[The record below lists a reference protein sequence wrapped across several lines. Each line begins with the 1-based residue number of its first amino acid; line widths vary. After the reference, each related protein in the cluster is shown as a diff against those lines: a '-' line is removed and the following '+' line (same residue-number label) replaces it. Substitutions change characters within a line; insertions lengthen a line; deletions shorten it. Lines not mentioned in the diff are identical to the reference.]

1 MGLIG
6 FGHQSK
12 LMRGWICLG
21 WSARAMPT
29 AASCAS
35 SVEGCPR
42 FTHRVL
48 SHDAI
53 PLPPPNRTLRQ
64 NLRWQASI
72 FQARSC
78 QRGKPKL
85 DFETR
90 TRTAVGHF
98 NTSSME
104 AGDRGNEAEAEAVA
118 GSAAASLKPVEPLE
132 DMLTF
137 IGGNSRPVIGDRND
151 GAALA
156 FFDFHGH
163 STRVTAMF
171 NGVIDEIG
179 HRVEQEVPVA
189 RSEHAPIPA
198 ILRCPPLSS
207 AAASK
212 SSTTSLAIST
222 RFTE

>member
-1 MGLIG
+1 M
-6 FGHQSK
+6 
-12 LMRGWICLG
+12 ICV
-21 WSARAMPT
+21 SAIARMP
-29 AASCAS
+29 
-35 SVEGCPR
+35 PR
-42 FTHRVL
+42 
-48 SHDAI
+48 SAQ
-53 PLPPPNRTLRQ
+53 NRTLRQ
-64 NLRWQASI
+64 DLRWQASI

-90 TRTAVGHF
+90 TAVGHF
-98 NTSSME
+98 NTSPVE
-104 AGDRGNEAEAEAVA
+104 AGNRGNEAEAEPVA

-198 ILRCPPLSS
+198 
-207 AAASK
+207 AASK

-222 RFTE
+222 RFTV